1 MTSIKSKQDQRTLL
15 NNVITISFTV
25 SSFLFMANAYAGG
38 LIPGATMLATVA
50 SWLKGIGVI
59 VGTIAF
65 MLSGYK
71 FLFQQARLQDVANIV
86 IGGILIGSAAIIAGL
101 IMA

>member
-38 LIPGATMLATVA
+38 LTPGATMLATVA
-50 SWLKGIGVI
+50 MWLKGIGVI
-59 VGTIAF
+59 VCTIAL
-65 MLSGYK
+65 MIAGYK

>member
-25 SSFLFMANAYAGG
+25 SSFLFMANVYAGG
-38 LIPGATMLATVA
+38 LTPGATMLATVA
-50 SWLKGIGVI
+50 MWLKGIGVI
-59 VGTIAF
+59 VCTIAL
-65 MLSGYK
+65 MIAGYK